1 MVNSSKAS
9 AKQALL
15 FFLPITQLII
25 LWVVSRL
32 LPYDLSSIIWVV
44 ALLFLGMAHG
54 AMDIVII
61 KKNTANRNCFDTWK
75 TVGWYLSLMVAAWIG
90 LMLAPVLTVLSFLIL
105 TAIHFGEADRTSFS
119 DFFEKS
125 PEFPKSWAW
134 TRGSL
139 VVALPCYFH
148 PRESWGPFGSITA
161 TPGGESLDVILKT
174 FSLSLLGLSSLLAAI
189 SFFKCPKQIFS
200 YGFLFFVLESIVAV
214 FWFLSTPPLLA
225 IGGYFLCMHST
236 RHMQKLMSQF
246 YSTKGSSIF
255 FKQVKMHIDSLAF
268 GLPAILFVV
277 AWALFLDSGFLI
289 QKIAY
294 TSIGFY
300 LISTLPH
307 HILVSRML
315 KEIGVRNQA

>member
-1 MVNSSKAS
+1 MVNHPKAP

-15 FFLPITQLII
+15 FFLPITQLTI
-25 LWVVSRL
+25 LWIVSWL

-44 ALLFLGMAHG
+44 ALLVLGMAHG

-61 KKNTANRNCFDTWK
+61 KKHVTNRNYFDTWK
-75 TVGWYLSLMVAAWIG
+75 KVGWYLSLMLAAWIG

-105 TAIHFGEADRTSFS
+105 TAIHFGEADRTSFT

-125 PEFPKSWAW
+125 PEFSKSWAW
-134 TRGSL
+134 VRGSL
-139 VVALPCYFH
+139 VVALPCYFY
-148 PRESWGPFGSITA
+148 PRESWEPFGSITA

-174 FSLSLLGLSSLLAAI
+174 FSLSLLGLSSFLAAI

-225 IGGYFLCMHST
+225 IGGYFLCMHAT

-246 YSTKGSSIF
+246 YSTKGNSIF
-255 FKQVKMHIDSLAF
+255 SKQVKMHIDSLAF
-268 GLPAILFVV
+268 GLPAILFVI
-277 AWALFLDSGFLI
+277 AWALFLDSGSLI

-307 HILVSRML
+307 HILVSKML
-315 KEIGVRNQA
+315 KESRLSIQA